1 MTHARHPVGQP
12 FAVLVGEAL
21 PATFLESAIELLQVI
36 LRQLIQR
43 DVTDFR
49 DNVQTDA
56 ALVSLLRGGT
66 NFWLRVI
73 FVPVCQPVS
82 EGHLGPHLLWL

>member
-1 MTHARHPVGQP
+1 MAHAHHSVGQS

-21 PATFLESAIELLQVI
+21 PATILDPTIELLQVI

-49 DNVQTDA
+49 DDVQTDA

-66 NFWLRVI
+66 DLRLGMI
-73 FVPVCQPVS
+73 LVPIC
-82 EGHLGPHLLWL
+82 